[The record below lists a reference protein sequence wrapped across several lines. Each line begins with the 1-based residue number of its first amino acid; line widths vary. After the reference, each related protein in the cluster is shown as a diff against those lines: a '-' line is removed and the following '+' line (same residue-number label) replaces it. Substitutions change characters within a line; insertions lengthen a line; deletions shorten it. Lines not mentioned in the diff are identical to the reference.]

1 MLDYEPH
8 VHEPAVTESTHRYIT
23 VQQHL
28 IEQQITHPT
37 ATGEFSWLLSGMT
50 LATKI
55 IQTKVRRAGLIN
67 ILGDRGTENVHGES
81 QQKLDV
87 FANEM
92 IQYCLSFRGNVA
104 VMASEELDEPIVVKA
119 RNGHPKYVVVFDPL
133 DGSTNLDGNVPVG
146 TIFGIYRRVSHGPIT
161 DGGYADVLQPGH
173 RQLAAGYVVYGS
185 STVLA
190 YTTGHGVHLFTLDP
204 EAGSF
209 MLCNENVR
217 IPDKGEKSR
226 VYSVNEAN
234 FNSFP
239 RGVQEWLRWAKT
251 REAGPYSQRYIGS
264 MVADVH
270 RILVSG
276 GVFLYPPTAK
286 TPRGKLRLLYE
297 ANPIAFLIEQAGGL
311 ATDGHTRIL
320 DKQPTE
326 LHERTPLICGAAR
339 EVRQIMSM
347 MDPNA
352 TKGDITDFGQ
362 DATEVR
368 GPACKTATPF
378 SSL

>member
-1 MLDYEPH
+1 MAEYDPHAQEP
-8 VHEPAVTESTHRYIT
+8 VVMEPTDRYIT

-28 IEQQITHPT
+28 IEQQARHPT
-37 ATGEFSWLLSGMT
+37 ATGEFSWLLSGIT

-67 ILGDRGTENVHGES
+67 ILGDLGTQNIHGER

-87 FANEM
+87 FANDM

-104 VMASEELDEPIVVKA
+104 VMASEELDEPVVIKS
-119 RNGHPKYVVVFDPL
+119 RNGHPRYVVVFDPL
-133 DGSTNLDGNVPVG
+133 DGSTNLDANVSVG
-146 TIFGIYRRVSHGPIT
+146 TIFGIYHRVSRGPIT
-161 DGGYADVLQPGH
+161 DGGLADVLQPGI

-217 IPDKGEKSR
+217 IPEQGEKSR
-226 VYSVNEAN
+226 IYSVNEAN
-234 FNSFP
+234 SDSFHP
-239 RGVQEWLRWAKT
+239 GIQEWLRWAKT
-251 REAGPYSQRYIGS
+251 RAAGPYTSRYIGS

-270 RILVSG
+270 RTLVCG
-276 GVFLYPPTAK
+276 GVFMYPGTAK

-297 ANPIAFLIEQAGGL
+297 ANPIAFLLEQAGGM
-311 ATDGHTRIL
+311 ATDGQNRIL
-320 DKQPTE
+320 EKQPTE
-326 LHERTPLICGAAR
+326 LHERTPLICGASR
-339 EVRQIMSM
+339 DVRHIMSM
-347 MDPNA
+347 IQGSA
-352 TKGDITDFGQ
+352 TAPG
-362 DATEVR
+362 VR
-368 GPACKTATPF
+368 SAPTPTLGHAPAM
-378 SSL
+378 